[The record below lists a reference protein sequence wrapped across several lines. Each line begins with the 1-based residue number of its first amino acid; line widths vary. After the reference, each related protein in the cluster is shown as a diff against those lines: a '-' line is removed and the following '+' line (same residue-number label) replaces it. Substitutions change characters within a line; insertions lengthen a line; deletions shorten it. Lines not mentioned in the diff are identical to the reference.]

1 MDAPTTIPILP
12 ANLRD
17 LPALRDLEQI
27 CFGRD
32 AWPLLDLIAVL
43 SSPGIVRLKS
53 VLDGKM
59 VGFVGGD
66 SHRNEGIGWI
76 TTICVR
82 PEYQRRGI
90 GSALLAECERQMGQP
105 AVRLSVRISNLTA
118 LHLYLQKGYQKVD
131 LWKNYY
137 EDRED
142 ALVLEKLILPGS

>member
-1 MDAPTTIPILP
+1 MDATTTIPILP

-43 SSPGIVRLKS
+43 SSPGIIRLKS

-59 VGFVGGD
+59 IGFVGGD
-66 SHRNEGIGWI
+66 THRNEGIGWI

-105 AVRLSVRISNLTA
+105 SVRLSVRISNLTA
-118 LHLYLQKGYQKVD
+118 LHLYLQKGYRKVD

-142 ALVLEKLILPGS
+142 ALVLEKFMLPGS

>member
-1 MDAPTTIPILP
+1 MDDSAAIPVIP
-12 ANLRD
+12 SN
-17 LPALRDLEQI
+17 
-27 CFGRD
+27 
-32 AWPLLDLIAVL
+32 LLDLIAVL
-43 SSPGIVRLKS
+43 SSPGIIRLKS

-90 GSALLAECERQMGQP
+90 GSTLLAECERQMGQP
-105 AVRLSVRISNLTA
+105 VVRLSVRISNLTA
-118 LHLYLQKGYQKVD
+118 LHLYLQRGYQKVD

-142 ALVLEKLILPGS
+142 ALVLEKLLLPGS